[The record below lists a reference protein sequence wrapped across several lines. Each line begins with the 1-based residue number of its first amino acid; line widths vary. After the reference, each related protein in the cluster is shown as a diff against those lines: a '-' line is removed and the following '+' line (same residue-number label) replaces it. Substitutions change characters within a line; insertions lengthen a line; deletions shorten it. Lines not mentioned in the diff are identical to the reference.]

1 MIPTLSDALAAL
13 QAIPAAEGHLR
24 LYRIEPFQPVPVA
37 DWLREAL
44 QAEGGWAAQGRWF
57 TQDPQALAF
66 YAADQSHV
74 TSVLR
79 WIDAPMAQADVWRVS
94 HMECSCDGLSP
105 QRFSRDPENE
115 FFLPSEKALTAN
127 RVVLEKPVAAHQRRG
142 PRA

>member
-1 MIPTLSDALAAL
+1 MPSTLSDALAAL
-13 QAIPAAEGHLR
+13 QATPLAEGCLR
-24 LYRIEPFQPVPVA
+24 LYRIEPCQPVPVA

-44 QAEGGWAAQGRWF
+44 RAEGAWAAQGRWF

-79 WIDAPMAQADVWRVS
+79 WIDAPLEQAYAWRVS
-94 HMECSCDGLSP
+94 DMECSCDGLFP

-115 FFLPSEKALTAN
+115 FFLPPEEALTAK
-127 RVVLEKPVAAHQRRG
+127 RVVLEKPVAAPQRRG